1 MLWCFCKLLTEW
13 GEVAIAIL
21 DGNFRQIQM
30 AVKYLVVLNGKELIA
45 VARGNLIQEL
55 VFGQN
60 RKDVPV
66 SIQNLSF

>member
-1 MLWCFCKLLTEW
+1 
-13 GEVAIAIL
+13 
-21 DGNFRQIQM
+21 M
-30 AVKYLVVLNGKELIA
+30 AVKYLVVLNDKELIA

-66 SIQNLSF
+66 SVQNLSF

>member
-1 MLWCFCKLLTEW
+1 
-13 GEVAIAIL
+13 
-21 DGNFRQIQM
+21 M

-66 SIQNLSF
+66 SIQNPSFWVQKKRGCAQF

>member
-1 MLWCFCKLLTEW
+1 
-13 GEVAIAIL
+13 
-21 DGNFRQIQM
+21 M

-66 SIQNLSF
+66 SVQNPSFWVQKKEDAPSSEHILIL